1 MKGMRDL
8 GYVKGDNIDVVYRF
22 ADGRMEL
29 LPSLAEEL
37 IHFTPK
43 VIVDMPGR
51 PDESAFEGGTDV
63 PLKLDHFRC

>member
-8 GYVKGDNIDVVYRF
+8 GYVEGDNIDVVYRF

-37 IHFTPK
+37 IHFAPK
-43 VIVDMPGR
+43 VIV
-51 PDESAFEGGTDV
+51 AGTTPAAVRRKD
-63 PLKLDHFRC
+63 